1 MKIAVIS
8 DIHDNLVNL
17 EKVLNFCRAKEI
29 KEIICCGD
37 VASEETLGYLAKF
50 SGTIHLVFGNMDL
63 DYHRQE
69 VLVEKHPNI
78 ILYQGVGEVELAG
91 KKIAFVHEP
100 SQIKSYLQHVQTRA
114 DIIFHGHTHKPW
126 TQVIDG
132 VQVVNP
138 GNVANIFYAP
148 TFALYDIQ
156 TNQLELIMINQL

>member
-1 MKIAVIS
+1 MPIAIIS
-8 DIHDNLVNL
+8 DIHDNLINL
-17 EKVLNFCRAKEI
+17 AKVLNFCQEKKI

-37 VASEETLGYLAKF
+37 VASEETLAQLAKF
-50 SGTIHLVFGNMDL
+50 SGSIHLVFGNMDL
-63 DYHRQE
+63 DYHKQE
-69 VLVEKHPNI
+69 TVVEKHPNI
-78 ILYQGVGEVELAG
+78 ILYQGVGEVVLNG

-100 SQIKSYLQHVQTRA
+100 AQLKSYLQHVQSRP

-126 TQVIDG
+126 TQVIEG

-156 TNQLELIMINQL
+156 VNQLELIMINQL

>member
-1 MKIAVIS
+1 MLIAVIS
-8 DIHDNLVNL
+8 DIHDNLINL
-17 EKVLNFCRAKEI
+17 EKVLSFCRAKEI

-37 VASEETLGYLAKF
+37 VASEETLAELAKF

-63 DYHRQE
+63 DYHKQK

-78 ILYQGVGEVELAG
+78 ILYQGVGEVVLTG

-100 SQIKSYLQHVQTRA
+100 FKIKAYLQHVQTRA

-126 TQVIDG
+126 TQVIEG

-138 GNVANIFYAP
+138 GNVANIWYAP
-148 TFALYDIQ
+148 TFAIFD
-156 TNQLELIMINQL
+156 TENNKLELIMINQL